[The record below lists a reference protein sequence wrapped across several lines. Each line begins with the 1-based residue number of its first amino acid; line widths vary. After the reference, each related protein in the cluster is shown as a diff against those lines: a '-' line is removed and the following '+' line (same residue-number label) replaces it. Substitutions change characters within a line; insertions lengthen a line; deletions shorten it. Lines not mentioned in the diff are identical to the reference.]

1 MRDEVTEYDQATC
14 PAGVSYRSVGTRA
27 RPRWELATCSRT
39 IWELRAW
46 LISTWKQENHKLV
59 KMIIV
64 PGKGSCRILSV
75 REGGE
80 VKKICKGRGV
90 QFHPC
95 GKVPQHSIV
104 MNGLSWEGRRM
115 KMAQTL
121 RQSTRQ
127 WLPNS
132 STWGNPAPRLRGLFP
147 YSITGWFLD
156 VLASLV
162 RCASISWFQVVS
174 QSVIDVF
181 RLAHL
186 RVFVQVEIFV

>member
-39 IWELRAW
+39 IWELRAR
-46 LISTWKQENHKLV
+46 LISTWKQESHMLV
-59 KMIIV
+59 KMIKV
-64 PGKGSCRILSV
+64 PWKGSCRILSWKNCPWRRRGKKKSAKV
-75 REGGE
+75 GGSSSTLAE
-80 VKKICKGRGV
+80 KFRN
-90 QFHPC
+90 
-95 GKVPQHSIV
+95 IV
-104 MNGLSWEGRRM
+104 MNGLSLEGRRM

-127 WLPNS
+127 WPPNN

-162 RCASISWFQVVS
+162 RCASISWIHVVEWLS
-174 QSVIDVF
+174 
-181 RLAHL
+181 H
-186 RVFVQVEIFV
+186 